1 MKSLRW
7 RLTVW
12 FAVSLLGVLAV
23 MTISAHWHLDSE
35 LRQEKWERTRPEH
48 PDWILH
54 GSFTDL
60 EVHDILKEL
69 LQVWLLVGTP
79 AALLAVIAA
88 YLLARQSLKPV
99 REVNR
104 QLTELGPGTLSH
116 RISAPASDREFRELV
131 QHLNELLSRLETS
144 FGQLQEYTSQVAHEL
159 RTPLQLMR
167 LRLEHEASGLKPELA
182 EELQEELAR
191 LSNYVESALTIAR
204 AEQGRLELGPE
215 SIPLKEFLADVIE
228 PFSLLATT
236 SGRKLLW
243 SCPEDLKVWTDR
255 NALKQILF
263 NLLNNALQH
272 GRGNVLLRIRAR
284 GDAVTL
290 LIGNGRPEKSQDFN
304 RGLGIGLRLVRAL
317 IQQMPK
323 AQAAFRHGKSF
334 YVRLRFPVVTL
345 KPAGQHGKTTVVPPV
360 PNLIQPHK
368 VPGKQLPTKAS

>member
-7 RLTVW
+7 RLTLW
-12 FAVSLLGVLAV
+12 FAISLLGVLAV
-23 MTISAHWHLDSE
+23 MALSAHWHLDSE

-79 AALLAVIAA
+79 AALLAVVAA

-104 QLTELGPGTLSH
+104 QLTGLGPGTLSH
-116 RISAPASDREFRELV
+116 RIATPATDPEFHELV
-131 QHLNELLSRLETS
+131 QHLNDLLGRLETS

-167 LRLEHEASGLKPELA
+167 LRLENEASGLKPELA

-204 AEQGRLELGPE
+204 AEQGRLELGLE

-228 PFSLLATT
+228 PFSLLATA

-243 SCPEDLKVWTDR
+243 SCPDGLKVWTDR

-272 GRGNVLLRIRAR
+272 GRGDVQLRVRAR
-284 GDAVTL
+284 GDTATILV
-290 LIGNGRPEKSQDFN
+290 GNGLPEKPQNFN

-317 IQQMPK
+317 MQQMPQ
-323 AQAAFRHGKSF
+323 AQATFRRGKF
-334 YVRLRFPVVTL
+334 YCVQLRFPVVIPHQTDR
-345 KPAGQHGKTTVVPPV
+345 KGKTAVVRPAL
-360 PNLIQPHK
+360 NLTQPF
-368 VPGKQLPTKAS
+368 QAS